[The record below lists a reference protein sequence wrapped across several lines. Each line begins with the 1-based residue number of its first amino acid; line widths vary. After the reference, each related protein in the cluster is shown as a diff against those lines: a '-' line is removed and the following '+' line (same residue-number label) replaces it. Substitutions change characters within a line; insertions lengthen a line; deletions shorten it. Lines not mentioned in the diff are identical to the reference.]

1 MWERSIDVANN
12 PNTTYDTLSTPDDSR
27 YLRPAWLRAIRW
39 VLKRWWIIPLTCVI
53 IFILFTA
60 FNFEALQ
67 LPTFLRYWWIVVP
80 LLIALI
86 ILIFLAYRWAD
97 SDETHEF
104 GELRERRQ
112 REWEQKQREREQ
124 QPPPPGFK
132 LLHTLTGHSDAI
144 HSVAWSPDGRLLA
157 SGSHDNTIRLW
168 DTTTGLPLR
177 TLTGHSS
184 YIFSVAWSPD
194 GRLLASGSRDTTIRL
209 WDTTTWLP
217 LHTLSGSSSYI
228 YSVAWS
234 PNGRLLASG
243 SGDSTIRLWDTTTWL
258 PLHTLSGHSSWINGV
273 AWSPDGRLLASGSGD
288 GTIRLWDTTTW
299 LPLHTLSGHT
309 NQISSV
315 AWSPDGRLLAS
326 GSGDSTI
333 RLWDASTGRQIR
345 VLEGHTDAIT
355 SLSFSAD
362 GRLLASKSHDG
373 TVRLWNTDVWE
384 TVAILN
390 ESSSTNFADLSF
402 HPKSAILA
410 TLGELDTVIRIW
422 DLDLATILG
431 ALPVVPSVH
440 YTNAK
445 AVLVGDSGVGKSGL
459 GLVLTG
465 QPFAPTESTHGRR
478 VWTLE
483 SEEVGLDGGRKETR
497 ETLLWDLA
505 GQPGYR
511 MIHQLHLNEVAVAL
525 VVFDARSE
533 TDPFAG
539 VYHWDRALRLAQR
552 VQGNAAPP
560 MKKFLIAARVDREGT
575 GVSQA
580 RIRALMQELGFDG
593 YYETSAKE
601 GQNIP
606 ELIGAIHGA
615 IDWEAQPKVSSTDLF
630 QRIKDFLIAEKEDGR
645 LLSTVDDLYH
655 TFVKVDKTAERP
667 ENLYEQFKTCIGRV
681 ESRGL
686 IRQLSFGKLV
696 LLQPEMLDAYASALV
711 NAVKDEPEGLGSI
724 AEEDVRAVK
733 FTMPQDERLKDRE
746 QEKILLIAMVEDLLR
761 YEVALREQADEGPYL
776 VFPSQSTRVN
786 PDLPDPEGKAAI
798 YSFEGPVLNVY
809 ATLAVR
815 FSHSGLF
822 KLKALWQNAVTYT
835 ARAGGTCGMFL
846 RNIGEGRAELTL
858 FFDKMVSAETCLH
871 FDEYVQIHLQRRAL
885 RESIKRRRIF
895 VCETC
900 GYVIPDQLVQR
911 RLQLGRNWLDCPVCE
926 KQRILLLDW
935 EERLTAAPSSV
946 VQEMDRAADE
956 QRDHETVQTALQ
968 GKIEMGDFD
977 VFLCHNGEDKAAVKK
992 IGVELK
998 ERGILPWL
1006 DEWELRPGRPW
1017 KPLLEKQ
1024 IGKIKSAAV
1033 FVGKEGLGPWQR
1045 NELYAFLSEF
1055 VERDCPVIPV
1065 LLPDAPH
1072 KPQLPIFLK
1081 DMTWVDFR
1089 EREPDPME
1097 RLIWGITGVR
1107 DLSVVY
1113 RSMDSK

>member
-1 MWERSIDVANN
+1 VVDDPKTID
-12 PNTTYDTLSTPDDSR
+12 DTLFRSNDPR
-27 YLRPAWLRAIRW
+27 YPRPTWLRAIRW
-39 VLKRWWIIPLTCVI
+39 VFVRWWLIPLICAI
-53 IFILFTA
+53 IYILFAA
-60 FNFEALQ
+60 FNLFQLSPHGGFQASYIFEALQ

-80 LLIALI
+80 LLVVLI
-86 ILIFLAYRWAD
+86 IPLFLAYRWAE
-97 SDETHEF
+97 SDETNEIA
-104 GELRERRQ
+104 ELGERRQ
-112 REWEQKQREREQ
+112 REQEREWEQREREREREQREREQ

-132 LLHTLTGHSDAI
+132 LLHTLSGHTSLI
-144 HSVAWSPDGRLLA
+144 RSVAWSPDGRLLA
-157 SGSHDNTIRLW
+157 SGSDDCTIRLW
-168 DTTTGLPLR
+168 DTTTGLPLHTLSGHTGSIYGVAWSPDGRLLASGSTDR
-177 TLTGHSS
+177 TIRLWDTTTGLPLHTLSGHSNL
-184 YIFSVAWSPD
+184 INSVAWSPD
-194 GRLLASGSRDTTIRL
+194 GRLLASGSDDCTIRL
-209 WDTTTWLP
+209 WDTTT
-217 LHTLSGSSSYI
+217 G
-228 YSVAWS
+228 
-234 PNGRLLASG
+234 
-243 SGDSTIRLWDTTTWL
+243 L
-258 PLHTLSGHSSWINGV
+258 PLHTLSGHSN
-273 AWSPDGRLLASGSGD
+273 L
-288 GTIRLWDTTTW
+288 
-299 LPLHTLSGHT
+299 
-309 NQISSV
+309 ISSV
-315 AWSPDGRLLAS
+315 AWPPDGRPLAS
-326 GSGDSTI
+326 GSFDTTI
-333 RLWDASTGRQIR
+333 RLWDASTGRQIHT
-345 VLEGHTDAIT
+345 LEGHTGIIT

-390 ESSSTNFADLSF
+390 ESSSSTYSNFAGLSF

-422 DLDLATILG
+422 DLDLATILSTPS
-431 ALPVVPSVH
+431 AISSVH
-440 YTNAK
+440 YTNARV
-445 AVLVGDSGVGKSGL
+445 VLMGDSGVGKSGL

-465 QPFAPTESTHGRR
+465 QLFAPTESTHGRR
-478 VWTLE
+478 VWTFE
-483 SEEVGLDGGRKETR
+483 SEEVKLDGGRKETR

-511 MIHQLHLNEVAVAL
+511 LIHQLHLNEVAVAL
-525 VVFDARSE
+525 VIFDAHSE

-560 MKKFLIAARVDREGT
+560 MKKFLVAARVDRGGT

-580 RIRALMQELGFDG
+580 RINALKEESGFDG
-593 YYETSAKE
+593 YFETSAKE

-655 TFVKVDKTAERP
+655 TFVKVDKTADRP
-667 ENLYEQFKTCIGRV
+667 ENLHEQFKTCIGRV

-724 AEEDVRAVK
+724 AEEAVHAVK
-733 FTMPQDERLKDRE
+733 FTVPQDERLKDRE
-746 QEKILLIAMVEDLLR
+746 QEKVLLIAMVEDLLR

-798 YSFEGPVLNVY
+798 CSFEGPVLNVY

-822 KLKALWQNAVTYT
+822 KMKALWQNAVTYT
-835 ARAGGTCGMFL
+835 ARTGGTCGMFL

-871 FDEYVQIHLQRRAL
+871 FDEYVQVHLQRRAL
-885 RESIKRRRIF
+885 QESIKRRRIF

-900 GYVIPDQLVQR
+900 GFVIPDQLVQR
-911 RLQLGRNWLDCPVCE
+911 RLQRGLNWLNCPDCE

-946 VQEMDRAADE
+946 VQEMDRSADE
-956 QRDHETVQTALQ
+956 QRDRETVQTALQ

-992 IGVELK
+992 IGEELK
-998 ERGILPWL
+998 EWGILPWL
-1006 DEWELRPGRPW
+1006 DEWELRPGLPW
-1017 KPLLEKQ
+1017 QPLLEQQIKQ
-1024 IGKIKSAAV
+1024 IKSAAV
-1033 FVGKEGLGPWQR
+1033 FVGKNGRGPWQDM
-1045 NELYAFLSEF
+1045 ELYAFLRKFTKRE
-1055 VERDCPVIPV
+1055 EKGPVIPV
-1065 LLPDAPH
+1065 ILADCANEPELPA
-1072 KPQLPIFLK
+1072 FLEG
-1081 DMTWVDFR
+1081 MTWVDFR
-1089 EREPDPME
+1089 KREPDPME

-1113 RSMDSK
+1113 RSVDSKY